1 MINERGRRIWRRIGR
16 GRASARR
23 HEFERN
29 FAMSGIMGFF
39 IAVGVASAVFFMLMM
54 RADRIRDRRR
64 AYADPSTAD
73 SGGILSGNDGF
84 SLLNWF
90 GRSSSSSSSDDSC
103 SSSSSF
109 LGSSD
114 SSCSDG
120 GGGGGDG
127 GGD

>member
-1 MINERGRRIWRRIGR
+1 
-16 GRASARR
+16 
-23 HEFERN
+23 
-29 FAMSGIMGFF
+29 MSGIMGFF

-103 SSSSSF
+103 TSSSSSF

-120 GGGGGDG
+120 VGGGDG